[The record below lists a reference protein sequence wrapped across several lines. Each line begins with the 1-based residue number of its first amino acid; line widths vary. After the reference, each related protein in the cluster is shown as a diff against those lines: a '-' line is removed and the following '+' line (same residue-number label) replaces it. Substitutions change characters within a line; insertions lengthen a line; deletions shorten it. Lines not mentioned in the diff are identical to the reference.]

1 MPKKGRS
8 QSRLNNNGG
17 YETMRRRDF
26 LVMSSAA
33 LAGGALSRRASAQS
47 ANWPSRPVKLIIPYA
62 PGGASDIVGRPWAD
76 ALSQSFGQSF
86 VVENRG
92 GAAGAIGVE
101 AASKATPDGYT
112 FLMTPSAAISVLPL
126 LRKTPYDA
134 RKDFMPVARVG
145 DSVTGFVI
153 HPSLGLK
160 TMKETVD
167 YAKKNPG
174 KLIYGSSGLG
184 TIQHMRLE
192 MLKYRA
198 GIDILHV
205 PYRGA
210 GDALNDILA
219 SQIHM
224 MNEINVLPHVKAGK
238 LNLLCMN
245 SPDRVPDFP
254 DTPTLTE
261 AGYPNSDLPSWYA
274 IWAPVGVPTEIADK
288 LHARVVEIMKTE
300 AMQQKLR
307 QISAAPRIQ
316 TREQMA
322 QFLVDDMKNNEEL
335 IKAAN
340 IKLE

>member
-1 MPKKGRS
+1 MK
-8 QSRLNNNGG
+8 
-17 YETMRRRDF
+17 RRDF
-26 LVMSSAA
+26 LKLSAGA
-33 LAGGALSRRASAQS
+33 VAGGAVSSRASAQAAS
-47 ANWPSRPVKLIIPYA
+47 WPSRPVRLIIPYA

-76 ALSQSFGQSF
+76 ALSQTFGQSF

-92 GAAGAIGVE
+92 GAAGSIGVE

-112 FLMTPSAAISVLPL
+112 FLLTPSAAISVLPL

-134 RKDFMPVARVG
+134 RTDFIPVARVG

-167 YAKKNPG
+167 YAKQNPG
-174 KLIYGSSGLG
+174 KVIYGSSGLG

-219 SQIHM
+219 GQIHM

-245 SPDRVPDFP
+245 SPDRVPAFP

-274 IWAPVGVPTEIADK
+274 IWAPAGVPADIADK
-288 LHARVVEIMKTE
+288 LHAGVVEIMKTDK
-300 AMQQKLR
+300 MQQKLR
-307 QISAAPRIQ
+307 QVSAAPRIQ

-322 QFLVDDMKNNEEL
+322 QFLIDDMKNNEEL
-335 IKAAN
+335 IKVAK